1 MHWYLIKVRDHK
13 LTVTQLREIEY
24 LISGQ
29 GLAGSLLAWQ
39 LLKEGK
45 KVMVVDEDLEFT
57 STKVASGMMHPIT
70 GRRIVLSWRADEF
83 VPFARKT
90 FKEIENAT
98 GVRFFFDMP
107 VFEIYH
113 DHGNRND
120 WIARSAQGKFKDY
133 LGEECEAKD
142 VHENVNAPFG
152 GQWLINSGWLDA
164 GFFVEAMKEYLKA
177 NNSYCS
183 GRISEAAQIKTDK
196 GYCFE
201 DIIAEKFV
209 SCIGYQAIFDDNW
222 KYLPFNPAKG
232 EEIAFTAEGNLPS
245 DYIIH
250 DSIKIIPIGEQK
262 YRCGATYAWKDFTP
276 TPTAE
281 GLAKLKEGIASLI
294 KVPYKVTAQR
304 AGIRPA
310 TFDRRPFLGKHP
322 EKENLYIFNGLGSKG
337 VMMGPLLG
345 YEMMKFLVYG
355 EEILPEYDIKRFN
368 DAYYSSFATR

>member
-1 MHWYLIKVRDHK
+1 M
-13 LTVTQLREIEY
+13 TQLRDIDF

-29 GLAGSLLAWQ
+29 GLAGSLLAWH
-39 LLKEGK
+39 LLQEGK
-45 KVMVVDEDLEFT
+45 KVLVVDEDLEYT

-90 FKEIENAT
+90 FKAIENAT
-98 GVRFFFDMP
+98 GVQFFFDMP

-133 LGEECEAKD
+133 LGEECRAED
-142 VHENVNAPFG
+142 VHENVKAPFG

-164 GFFVEAMKEYLKA
+164 GAFVAVMKNYLIA
-177 NNSYCS
+177 NDSFLS
-183 GRISEAAQIKTDK
+183 GRIEKKDLEKSANSFLFEGIKAT
-196 GYCFE
+196 
-201 DIIAEKFV
+201 KFV
-209 SCIGYQAIFDDNW
+209 SCIGYQAIFDDDW

-232 EEIAFTAEGNLPS
+232 EEIAFIAEGKLPS

-250 DSIKIIPIGEQK
+250 DSIKIIPIGGNN
-262 YRCGATYAWKDFTP
+262 YRCGATYAWKDYTP
-276 TPTAE
+276 TPTPE
-281 GLAKLKEGIASLI
+281 GLIKLKEGISTLI
-294 KVPYKVTAQR
+294 KVPFKETLHR

-337 VMMGPLLG
+337 VMMGPLLS
-345 YEMMKFLVYG
+345 YEMMRYLVYG
-355 EEILPEYDIKRFN
+355 EGINSEYDIERFN
-368 DAYYSSFATR
+368 EAYK

>member
-1 MHWYLIKVRDHK
+1 M
-13 LTVTQLREIEY
+13 TQLRDIDF

-29 GLAGSLLAWQ
+29 GLAGSLLAWH
-39 LLKEGK
+39 LLQEGK
-45 KVMVVDEDLEFT
+45 KVLVVDEDLEYT

-90 FKEIENAT
+90 FKAIENTT
-98 GVRFFFDMP
+98 GIQFFFDMP

-133 LGEECEAKD
+133 LGEECRAED

-164 GFFVEAMKEYLKA
+164 GTFVAAMKNYLIA
-177 NNSYCS
+177 NDSFLS
-183 GRISEAAQIKTDK
+183 GRIEKQDLERSANGFSFRGLKAT
-196 GYCFE
+196 
-201 DIIAEKFV
+201 KFV
-209 SCIGYQAIFDDNW
+209 SCTGYQAIFDDDW

-232 EEIAFTAEGNLPS
+232 EEIAFVTEGKLPS

-250 DSIKIIPIGEQK
+250 DSIKIIPIGGNN
-262 YRCGATYAWKDFTP
+262 YRCGATYAWKDYTP
-276 TPTAE
+276 TPTPE
-281 GLAKLKEGIASLI
+281 GLIKLKEDISSLI
-294 KVPYKVTAQR
+294 KVPFKETLHR

-310 TFDRRPFLGKHP
+310 TFDRRPFLGEHP

-337 VMMGPLLG
+337 VMMGPLLS
-345 YEMMKFLVYG
+345 YEMMRYLVYG
-355 EEILPEYDIKRFN
+355 ERINSEYDIERFN
-368 DAYYSSFATR
+368 EAYFSSVATK

>member
-1 MHWYLIKVRDHK
+1 M
-13 LTVTQLREIEY
+13 TQLREIDF

-29 GLAGSLLAWQ
+29 GLAGSLLAWH
-39 LLKEGK
+39 LLQEGK
-45 KVMVVDEDLEFT
+45 KVFVVDEDLEFT

-133 LGEECEAKD
+133 LGEECRAED

-164 GFFVEAMKEYLKA
+164 GAFVAAMKNYLLS
-177 NNSYCS
+177 NDSFLS
-183 GRISEAAQIKTDK
+183 GRIETSDLTKTSQ
-196 GYCFE
+196 GYQYK
-201 DIIAEKFV
+201 DIIATNFI
-209 SCIGYQAIFDDNW
+209 SCVGYQAIFDNDW

-232 EEIAFTAEGNLPS
+232 EEIAFTTEANLPS

-250 DSIKIIPIGEQK
+250 DSIKIIPIGEK
-262 YRCGATYAWKDFTP
+262 KFRCGATYAWKDYTP

-281 GLAKLKEGIASLI
+281 GLTKLKEGISSLI
-294 KVPYKVTAQR
+294 KVPFKVTLQR

-345 YEMMKFLVYG
+345 YEMMRFLVYG
-355 EEILPEYDIKRFN
+355 EAIHPEYDIKRFN
-368 DAYYSSFATR
+368 DLYLKYQSTN